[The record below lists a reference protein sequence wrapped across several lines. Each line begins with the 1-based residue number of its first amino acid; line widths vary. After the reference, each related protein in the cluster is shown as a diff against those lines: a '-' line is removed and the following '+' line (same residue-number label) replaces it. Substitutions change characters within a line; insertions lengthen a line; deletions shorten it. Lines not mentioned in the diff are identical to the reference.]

1 MPALARC
8 PRCGYDLTHSA
19 GGRCPECGLDVTAP
33 AVVAGTVLSWELA
46 DGPGGRR
53 LAGFVATVGRVLRAR
68 RLAGAVVREPAGAV
82 GFRRWVG
89 VACLPLAVGF
99 VLAAGPLARAA
110 AERFAWYGLGRQ
122 PVTGLAGDALAF
134 WAAGVW
140 PRVGVPVYV
149 AWWVVMM
156 LGVPATAAGFLARR
170 SVGDVVRA
178 TTLGRYGSAALL
190 PALAW
195 LAAGAAA
202 VWASGLGG
210 TGDKFTEA
218 EATVRLGQIVM
229 AGVAAVAWL
238 LYVGLAGR
246 AVTQAVGRGG
256 VVAVALL
263 ATAATL
269 AALVVAPVLVGVWR
283 LLL

>member
-1 MPALARC
+1 MA
-8 PRCGYDLTHSA
+8 D
-19 GGRCPECGLDVTAP
+19 P
-33 AVVAGTVLSWELA
+33 AVVAGKVLPWELA

-53 LAGFVATVGRVLRAR
+53 VAAFAVTLGRVLQAG
-68 RLAGAVVREPAGAV
+68 RLAEVVVREPGAGLS
-82 GFRRWVG
+82 FRRWVG
-89 VACLPLAVGF
+89 VACLPLIVAF

-110 AERFAWYGLGRQ
+110 AERFAGYGLGRQ

-170 SVGDVVRA
+170 SGGDVVRA
-178 TTLGRYGSAALL
+178 TTLGRYGSAALGPVL
-190 PALAW
+190 AL
-195 LAAGAAA
+195 LAAGALAI
-202 VWASGLGG
+202 WTTGLGG
-210 TGDKFTEA
+210 TGDGFTEF
-218 EATVRLGQIVM
+218 ESKVKLGQTAM
-229 AGVAAVAWL
+229 LAVAVVAWL

-246 AVTQAVGRGG
+246 AVTRSVGRPGG
-256 VVAVALL
+256 LPVVAVL
-263 ATAATL
+263 ATAATF
-269 AALVVAPVLVGVWR
+269 AALFVAPSLVGVWR